1 MASKSQ
7 IQLDYEASFTPATAA
22 TALAMISLASASLG
36 TWVHMP
42 YWVVIA
48 LGGAAAL
55 VNMARV
61 GSAQAK
67 GEPYRVPFAIAA
79 SWATWTGY
87 VVAVL
92 VTDPHT
98 WTTSHWWAAIA
109 AFLAL
114 WLLVHLALDV
124 TDVRD
129 EAHFAETLDNPNAN
143 ALSRLEYD
151 RRRRALADE
160 WIDRIERATRI
171 RPTITGLKEWA
182 NNTGFSLE
190 LDLPHNSRSDV
201 FTTAAC
207 RQMAEDARLP
217 VGCTV
222 TIAPSA
228 VQGHLIVHVM
238 LTDPADAVIPYP
250 DDLSRITVTGGIPW
264 VITPTGEDVNVNL
277 REACALIVGPPG
289 TGKTTLMDSIIAGF
303 ARCDDVLV
311 WGIDVAKEG
320 DAFVHWVHDLTPGV
334 NRGVDAVAATRAQAE
349 AMLDAADAIAR
360 TRLREYRALMTQQN
374 TKLLPIS
381 PRIPYIAIVIDE
393 GAHILSS
400 TRSEDQPLKA
410 KIMNIMETTR
420 AMGIRLILTAT
431 DGNVSAI
438 GDSRIRKYA
447 SVRVALT
454 ATDREGA
461 TVSKLFGTIKGLDP
475 RQLNAKG
482 SGVIDA
488 GFGPIQCRT
497 WYSTPSMA
505 KDVTAATTLY
515 RPDLDAPS
523 YRVVKDWY
531 DQRWS
536 PENTRWIHG
545 ETEPEGSTRPRATT
559 ETQAGS
565 GLTLNLKVRN
575 PDGSIERRSYPHN
588 PDDAEDSTDELFAD
602 IIGNMQVADPRRT
615 PSLWERADQ
624 LKDSWRR
631 AALATL
637 EVNPDRWFSTAE
649 ILDHLTGQ
657 GITVARQTLATE
669 LADLARRGTIKT
681 NGKGGAHTRY
691 QGSGTW
697 TEPTGDN
704 E

>member
-22 TALAMISLASASLG
+22 TALAMISLAAACLG

-42 YWVVIA
+42 YWVA
-48 LGGAAAL
+48 GLLGAAAAG
-55 VNMARV
+55 VNVVRALT
-61 GSAQAK
+61 ATAK
-67 GEPYRVPFAIAA
+67 NEPHRVPFAIAA
-79 SWATWTGY
+79 SWAAWTGY

-92 VTDPHT
+92 VTNPHT
-98 WTTSHWWAAIA
+98 WIASHWWAGVA
-109 AFLAL
+109 AFLVL
-114 WLLVHLALDV
+114 WLLTHLVLDV

-160 WIDRIERATRI
+160 WIERIERATRI

-190 LDLPHNSRSDV
+190 LDLPPNSRSDV

-238 LTDPADAVIPYP
+238 LTDPAATVIPYP

-264 VITPTGEDVNVNL
+264 VITPTGEDVTVNL

-303 ARCDDVLV
+303 NRCDDVLV

-334 NRGVDAVAATRAQAE
+334 NRGVDAVAATREQAE

-475 RQLNAKG
+475 RQLTAKG

-523 YRVVKDWY
+523 YRAAKEWY

-545 ETEPEGSTRPRATT
+545 PITEPDGATRPRATT

-602 IIGNMQVADPRRT
+602 IIGNMHVADPRRT

-624 LKDSWRR
+624 LNAGWRT
-631 AALATL
+631 AVL
-637 EVNPDRWFSTAE
+637 ELLTNNPTPWRSTAD
-649 ILDHLTGQ
+649 ILEQLETR

-669 LADLARRGTIKT
+669 LASLARRGTIRS

-691 QGSGTW
+691 AGRTD
-697 TEPTGDN
+697 GDQ
-704 E
+704 

>member
-1 MASKSQ
+1 MGKSQ

-22 TALAMISLASASLG
+22 TALATISLAAATLG
-36 TWVHMP
+36 VWAHMP
-42 YWVVIA
+42 WWVVVF
-48 LGGAAAL
+48 LGGTAAA
-55 VNMARV
+55 VNLFRA
-61 GSAQAK
+61 AAATAK
-67 GEPYRVPFAIAA
+67 DEPHRVPLAIAG
-79 SWATWTGY
+79 SWATWTAY
-87 VVAVL
+87 VAAVL
-92 VTDPHT
+92 VTNPHT
-98 WTTSHWWAAIA
+98 WDTSHWWAAIA
-109 AFLAL
+109 AYLVL
-114 WLLVHLALDV
+114 WLLTHLVLDV
-124 TDVRD
+124 TDVHD
-129 EAHFAETLDNPNAN
+129 EAHFAETLENPNAN

-151 RRRRALADE
+151 RRRRQLADD

-171 RPTITGLKEWA
+171 RPTVTGLKEWA

-222 TIAPSA
+222 TVAPSA
-228 VQGHLIVHVM
+228 IQGHLIVHVM
-238 LTDPADAVIPYP
+238 LTDPAAAVIPYP
-250 DDLSRITVTGGIPW
+250 DEHSRITVTGGIPW
-264 VITPTGEDVNVNL
+264 VITPTGEDVTVNL

-289 TGKTTLMDSIIAGF
+289 TGKTTLMDTIIAGF
-303 ARCDDVLV
+303 NRCDDVLV

-349 AMLDAADAIAR
+349 AMLDAADAIAK

-374 TKLLPIS
+374 TKLLPVS

-400 TRSEDQPLKA
+400 TRTEDQPLKA
-410 KIMNIMETTR
+410 KILNVMETTR

-431 DGNVSAI
+431 DGNISAI

-461 TVSKLFGTIKGLDP
+461 TVQKLFGTIKGLDP
-475 RQLNAKG
+475 RQLTAKG

-523 YRVVKDWY
+523 YRAIKAWY
-531 DQRWS
+531 DQRWA

-545 ETEPEGSTRPRATT
+545 ETEPEGSTRPRSTT

-565 GLTLNLKVRN
+565 GLTLNLKVRK
-575 PDGSIERRSYPHN
+575 PDGTIERRSYPH
-588 PDDAEDSTDELFAD
+588 DGGDAEDHTDELFAD
-602 IIGNMQVADPRRT
+602 IIGNMEIADPRTR
-615 PSLWERADQ
+615 PGLWERADQ
-624 LKDSWRR
+624 LNAGWR
-631 AALATL
+631 AAVL
-637 EVNPDRWFSTAE
+637 ELLTNNPTPWRSTAD
-649 ILDHLTGQ
+649 ILEELETQ

-669 LADLARRGTIKT
+669 LAALARRGTIRS

-691 QGSGTW
+691 AGQM
-697 TEPTGDN
+697 EGDQ
-704 E
+704 

>member
-1 MASKSQ
+1 MPKSQ

-22 TALAMISLASASLG
+22 TALATISLAAATLG
-36 TWVHMP
+36 VWAHMP
-42 YWVVIA
+42 WWVIVF
-48 LGGAAAL
+48 LGGTAAT
-55 VNMARV
+55 VNLIRA
-61 GSAQAK
+61 ATATAK
-67 GEPYRVPFAIAA
+67 DEPHRVPLAIAG
-79 SWATWTGY
+79 SWAVWAAY
-87 VVAVL
+87 VATVL

-98 WTTSHWWAAIA
+98 WDTSRWWAAIA
-109 AFLAL
+109 AYLVL
-114 WLLVHLALDV
+114 WLLTHLVLDV
-124 TDVRD
+124 TDVHD

-151 RRRRALADE
+151 RRRRQLADD

-190 LDLPHNSRSDV
+190 LDLPPNSRSDV

-238 LTDPADAVIPYP
+238 LTDPAAAVVPYP

-264 VITPTGEDVNVNL
+264 VTTPTGEDVTVNL

-320 DAFVHWVHDLTPGV
+320 DAFVHWVHDLIPGV

-349 AMLDAADAIAR
+349 AMLDAADAIAK

-400 TRSEDQPLKA
+400 TRTEDQPLKA
-410 KIMNIMETTR
+410 KILNIMETTR

-431 DGNVSAI
+431 DGNISAI

-461 TVSKLFGTIKGLDP
+461 TVQKLFGTIKGLDP
-475 RQLNAKG
+475 RQLTAKG

-523 YRVVKDWY
+523 YRAIKAWY
-531 DQRWS
+531 DQRWA

-545 ETEPEGSTRPRATT
+545 ETEPEGSTRPRSTT

-575 PDGSIERRSYPHN
+575 PDGSIERRAYPH
-588 PDDAEDSTDELFAD
+588 DGGDAEDDTDELFAD
-602 IIGNMQVADPRRT
+602 IIGNMEVADPRTR
-615 PSLWERADQ
+615 PGLWERADQ
-624 LKDSWRR
+624 LNAGWRS
-631 AALATL
+631 AVIDILNEDPTY
-637 EVNPDRWFSTAE
+637 WWSTAG
-649 ILDHLTGQ
+649 ILERLTTMGV
-657 GITVARQTLATE
+657 TVARQTLATE
-669 LADLARRGTIKT
+669 LAALARRGTIAT
-681 NGKGGAHTRY
+681 NDKGGAHTRY
-691 QGSGTW
+691 AGRM
-697 TEPTGDN
+697 EGDR
-704 E
+704 